1 MTQPLIKFLK
11 IIRWKNVSLYL
22 LLQGLLYFVWFKKQ
36 LIPTDGWVFLVFS
49 MIFFG
54 IFGNIQ
60 NDLADYDRD
69 RFKENFTD
77 FNQTSYFILM
87 LISLI
92 IAFIFGFTAFYLTF
106 APSLLYAIISIP
118 VLLSLYNYYLKKT
131 PLIGNFIIAL
141 ITVLAI
147 FIPLKFTK
155 NLEINTPYIYFLLN
169 MSFWLSLLRELVKDM
184 EDKDLDDKFGYKTL
198 PVINLPLSRFVWTI
212 LSIITW
218 GIMLL
223 YKNDFTSTSYHIL
236 LLLSA
241 IILSATTYLIYKN
254 QYELGTKLLKLLM
267 LIGIFSIFFF

>member
-1 MTQPLIKFLK
+1 MTQPLIKFFK

-36 LIPTDGWVFLVFS
+36 FVSTDGWLFLTLS

-60 NDLADYDRD
+60 NNLADYDRD

-77 FNQTSYFILM
+77 FNQTLYFILM

-131 PLIGNFIIAL
+131 PLIGNFMIAF

-155 NLEINTPYIYFLLN
+155 NLSINNPYIFFLLN

-184 EDKDLDDKFGYKTL
+184 EDQDLDGRFGYKTL
-198 PVINLPLSRFVWTI
+198 PVINLPLSRFVWMA

-218 GIMLL
+218 GIMFL
-223 YKNDFTSTSYHIL
+223 YKNEFTSNSYHIL
-236 LLLSA
+236 LLFSA
-241 IILSATTYLIYKN
+241 IILSAAAYLIYKK
-254 QYELGTKLLKLLM
+254 QYELSTKLLKLLM

>member
-1 MTQPLIKFLK
+1 MIQPLIKFFK

-22 LLQGLLYFVWFKKQ
+22 LLQVLLYFVWFKKQ
-36 LIPTDGWVFLVFS
+36 LVPSDGWLFLTLS

-60 NDLADYDRD
+60 NNLADYDRD

-77 FNQTSYFILM
+77 FNQTLYFILM

-92 IAFIFGFTAFYLTF
+92 VAFIFGFTAFYLTF

-131 PLIGNFIIAL
+131 PLIGNFMIAF

-155 NLEINTPYIYFLLN
+155 NLSINNPYIFFLLN

-184 EDKDLDDKFGYKTL
+184 EDQDLDGRFGYKTL
-198 PVINLPLSRFVWTI
+198 PVINLPLSRFVWMA

-218 GIMLL
+218 GIMFL
-223 YKNDFTSTSYHIL
+223 YKNEFTSNSYHIL
-236 LLLSA
+236 LLFSA
-241 IILSATTYLIYKN
+241 IILSATAYLIYKK
-254 QYELGTKLLKLLM
+254 QYELSTKLLKLLM

>member
-1 MTQPLIKFLK
+1 MTQPLIKFFK

-36 LIPTDGWVFLVFS
+36 LVPSDGWLFLTLS

-60 NDLADYDRD
+60 NNLADYDRD

-77 FNQTSYFILM
+77 FNQTLYFILM

-131 PLIGNFIIAL
+131 PLIGNFMIAF

-155 NLEINTPYIYFLLN
+155 NLSINNPYIFFLLN

-184 EDKDLDDKFGYKTL
+184 EDQDLDGRFGYKTL
-198 PVINLPLSRFVWTI
+198 PVINLPFSRFVWTA

-218 GIMLL
+218 GIMFL
-223 YKNDFTSTSYHIL
+223 YKNEFTSNSYHIL

-241 IILSATTYLIYKN
+241 IILSATAYLIYKK
-254 QYELGTKLLKLLM
+254 QYELSTKLLKLLM

>member
-1 MTQPLIKFLK
+1 MIQPLIKFFK

-22 LLQGLLYFVWFKKQ
+22 LLQVLLYFVWFKKQ
-36 LIPTDGWVFLVFS
+36 LVPSDGWLFLTLS

-60 NDLADYDRD
+60 NNLADYDRD

-77 FNQTSYFILM
+77 FNQTLYFILM

-92 IAFIFGFTAFYLTF
+92 VAFIFGFTAFYLTF

-131 PLIGNFIIAL
+131 PLIGNFMIAF

-155 NLEINTPYIYFLLN
+155 NLSINNPYIFFLLN
-169 MSFWLSLLRELVKDM
+169 MSFWLNLLRELVKDM
-184 EDKDLDDKFGYKTL
+184 EDQDLDGRFGYKTL
-198 PVINLPLSRFVWTI
+198 PVINLPLSRFVWTVI
-212 LSIITW
+212 SIITW
-218 GIMLL
+218 GIMFL
-223 YKNDFTSTSYHIL
+223 YKNEFTSNSYHIL

-241 IILSATTYLIYKN
+241 IILSATAYLIYKK
-254 QYELGTKLLKLLM
+254 QYELSTKLLKLLM

>member
-1 MTQPLIKFLK
+1 MTQPLIKFFK

-36 LIPTDGWVFLVFS
+36 LVPTDGWLFLTLS

-60 NDLADYDRD
+60 NNLADYDRD

-92 IAFIFGFTAFYLTF
+92 VAFIFGFTAFYLTF

-131 PLIGNFIIAL
+131 PLIGNSMIAL

-155 NLEINTPYIYFLLN
+155 NLSINNPYIFFLLN

-184 EDKDLDDKFGYKTL
+184 EDQDLDGKFGYKTL
-198 PVINLPLSRFVWTI
+198 PVISLPLSRFVWLV

-218 GIMLL
+218 GIMFD
-223 YKNDFTSTSYHIL
+223 YKHDFTSTSYHIL

-241 IILSATTYLIYKN
+241 IILSAAAYLIYKN
-254 QYELGTKLLKLLM
+254 QYELSTKLLKLLM